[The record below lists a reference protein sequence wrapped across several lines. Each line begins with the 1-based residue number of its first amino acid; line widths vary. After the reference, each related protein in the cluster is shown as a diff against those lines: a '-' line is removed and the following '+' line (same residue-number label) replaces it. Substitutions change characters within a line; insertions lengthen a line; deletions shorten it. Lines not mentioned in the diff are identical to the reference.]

1 MSTSKN
7 TTKWLLWILVGVLIL
22 TYLISINME
31 NNFVSANSRWLSNN
45 FLFAVASGAFASLVI
60 VLTCELI
67 RYRQLKT
74 MAENTLFAYFANLY
88 GQFLIIRS
96 NCLRA
101 IQSHDVV
108 ADNLIQSYSDYAIM
122 LTDQI
127 NAIDYEPF
135 RNNKVKDIFTQ
146 FKVEKYLATKN
157 ILTNFLFFRVAF
169 HEDKKNMIIQGKYN
183 AVTSDCPNV
192 NNVLNKIIGQTT
204 TILTYLDQIIAQID
218 NEFGNRYHWQDVKK
232 TLNDYQT
239 HYIGQELKDYLKE
252 DVIVF

>member
-7 TTKWLLWILVGVLIL
+7 TTKWLLWILVGVLVL
-22 TYLISINME
+22 TYLISLNME
-31 NNFVSANSRWLSNN
+31 NKFVSANSRWLSND
-45 FLFAVASGAFASLVI
+45 FLFAIASGAFASLVI

-74 MAENTLFAYFANLY
+74 MTENTLFAYFANLY

-108 ADNLIQSYSDYAIM
+108 ADNLIQSSCDYANV
-122 LTDQI
+122 LTDHI

-135 RNNKVKDIFTQ
+135 RNNKVKEIFTQ

-157 ILTNFLFFRVAF
+157 ILTSFLFFKVAF
-169 HEDKKNMIIQGKYN
+169 HEDKK
-183 AVTSDCPNV
+183 T
-192 NNVLNKIIGQTT
+192 
-204 TILTYLDQIIAQID
+204 
-218 NEFGNRYHWQDVKK
+218 
-232 TLNDYQT
+232 
-239 HYIGQELKDYLKE
+239 
-252 DVIVF
+252 